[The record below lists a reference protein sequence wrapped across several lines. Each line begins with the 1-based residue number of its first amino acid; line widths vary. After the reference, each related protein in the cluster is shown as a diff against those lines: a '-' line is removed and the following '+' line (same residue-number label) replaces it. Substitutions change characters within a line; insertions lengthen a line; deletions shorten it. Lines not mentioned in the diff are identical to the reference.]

1 MKLYVEGGGDSNSLK
16 TECRKGFSKF
26 LEKAGLKGRMPR
38 IVASGSRQ
46 NAYNDFVIAC
56 RNGEQAMLLV
66 DSESAVAAEN
76 SVLGSE
82 QPWQHLAERQGDQWS
97 KPNNANEDQCH
108 LMVECMESWL
118 LADRKALAV
127 FFSNGFNENAL
138 PATTRSVESVSKQQL
153 FVSLAQATRN
163 CKSSYSKGNNSFK
176 LLARLDANLVMAAS
190 PWAKRFVDELKEA
203 MRG

>member
-46 NAYNDFVIAC
+46 NAFKDFVIAC
-56 RNGEQAMLLV
+56 KNGEPAMLLI
-66 DSESAVAAEN
+66 DSESAVSAEN
-76 SVLGSE
+76 SVIGSE
-82 QPWQHLAERQGDQWS
+82 QPWLHLAGDQWE
-97 KPNNANEDQCH
+97 KPNIATDNQCH

-118 LADRKALAV
+118 LADRRSLAL
-127 FFSNGFNENAL
+127 FFGNGFNESAL
-138 PATTRSVESVSKQQL
+138 PSTTRSVESVSKQQL
-153 FVSLAQATRN
+153 YESLAQATRN
-163 CKSSYSKGNNSFK
+163 CKASYSKGNNSFK
-176 LLARLDANLVMAAS
+176 ILAILDANVVMAAS
-190 PWAKRFVDELKEA
+190 PWAKRFVDELKET